1 MELNLQIVKRCGGF
15 PLALQVVG
23 RSFGKIPDQRIWD
36 STLLEWSEGQSVLES
51 GEGLLDCLQSSL
63 ASLNDK
69 LKECFMDLGSF
80 PEDKKI
86 PVTALIDMWA
96 ELYKLDKN
104 GVHAISRLIKLSL
117 QNLLNLV
124 VTRYGGDYPF
134 LICLLIYWFVHY
146 SYPTLIL

>member
-1 MELNLQIVKRCGGF
+1 
-15 PLALQVVG
+15 
-23 RSFGKIPDQRIWD
+23 
-36 STLLEWSEGQSVLES
+36 
-51 GEGLLDCLQSSL
+51 
-63 ASLNDK
+63 
-69 LKECFMDLGSF
+69 MDLGSF

-104 GVHAISRLIKLSL
+104 GLHAISRLIKLSL